1 MGYSRNVARGWESKS
16 IEAQQEEAS
25 RRAAGVRPLS
35 EAELLRRDK
44 RRTLELARTRAAE
57 DLSRATAAPHR
68 RMLEQALK
76 ALDEQ
81 LRDA

>member
-1 MGYSRNVARGWESKS
+1 MRS
-16 IEAQQEEAS
+16 
-25 RRAAGVRPLS
+25 LS
-35 EAELLRRDK
+35 EAELLRREK

-57 DLSRATAAPHR
+57 DLSRATAVPHR